1 LIVAL
6 ASSTLLNLLVAKLY
20 TVTHGGYSYSK
31 SFLQTVVLVGITV
44 TLIMVIIGSDIARAF
59 ALVGAMSIVR
69 FRTPVKDSRD
79 LVFIFAAIAV
89 GMACGTQFHVFAG
102 IFVIFLAVLLLGFHY
117 GGFGELAHKGYV
129 LKVRINGSDKDRLAE
144 LSVERGRDRGRDLRG
159 RTEEGRCLQ
168 GVARPPSHRGPAL
181 LGQRPGGRRQCECL
195 TAPSRGL
202 PVATPTATVGAR
214 AGRTYGPAKPIR
226 RRRDPAQ
233 GRGPAGLQRLPRTR
247 RQATR
252 AGRLTPDQGAQP
264 DTGRLRGQADFVQ
277 MGETRRVLSGQGL
290 AGHSGPDGPG
300 RSREEPGRRPKHQLR
315 SCRCLNDLRERTE

>member
-1 LIVAL
+1 MESLTQEIFGDIVLASPVTSYGLIVAL
-6 ASSTLLNLLVAKLY
+6 GSSTLLNLLVAKLY

-144 LSVERGRDRGRDLRG
+144 LWAEMCTRFSVVSISRSNGDEIEDVIYEVELKK
-159 RTEEGRCLQ
+159 
-168 GVARPPSHRGPAL
+168 GVAYKEL
-181 LGQRPGGRRQCECL
+181 LDRL
-195 TAPSRGL
+195 
-202 PVATPTATVGAR
+202 ATVV
-214 AGRTYGPAKPIR
+214 
-226 RRRDPAQ
+226 
-233 GRGPAGLQRLPRTR
+233 
-247 RQATR
+247 
-252 AGRLTPDQGAQP
+252 QP
-264 DTGRLRGQADFVQ
+264 FSVNVLV
-277 MGETRRVLSGQGL
+277 GEGNV
-290 AGHSGPDGPG
+290 
-300 RSREEPGRRPKHQLR
+300 
-315 SCRCLNDLRERTE
+315 NV